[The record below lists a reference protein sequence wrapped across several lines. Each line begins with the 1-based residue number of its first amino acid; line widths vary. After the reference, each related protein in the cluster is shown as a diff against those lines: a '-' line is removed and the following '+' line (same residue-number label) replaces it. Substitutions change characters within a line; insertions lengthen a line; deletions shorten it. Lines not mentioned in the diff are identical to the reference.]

1 MIRNAIRK
9 FLEEIEN
16 TFEELEEAVRIT
28 TRQPWVL
35 WNDNT
40 EEVQN
45 QHVPFFQQLIEY
57 FRSFWKS

>member
-16 TFEELEEAVRIT
+16 MLEELEEAVRIT

>member
-1 MIRNAIRK
+1 MIKEEFRK
-9 FLEEIEN
+9 IKEELERI
-16 TFEELEEAVRIT
+16 FEELEEAERIT

-40 EEVQN
+40 EDVREQRA
-45 QHVPFFQQLIEY
+45 PFFQQLIEY

>member
-1 MIRNAIRK
+1 MIREEFRK
-9 FLEEIEN
+9 IKEELERI
-16 TFEELEEAVRIT
+16 FEELEEAERIT

-40 EEVQN
+40 EDVQE
-45 QHVPFFQQLIEY
+45 QRAPFLQQLIEY

>member
-1 MIRNAIRK
+1 MIRDAIRK

-16 TFEELEEAVRIT
+16 MFEELEEAVRNT

-45 QHVPFFQQLIEY
+45 QQVPFFQQLIEY

>member
-1 MIRNAIRK
+1 MIRDAIRK

-16 TFEELEEAVRIT
+16 MFEELEEAVRIT

-45 QHVPFFQQLIEY
+45 QQVPFFQQLMEY